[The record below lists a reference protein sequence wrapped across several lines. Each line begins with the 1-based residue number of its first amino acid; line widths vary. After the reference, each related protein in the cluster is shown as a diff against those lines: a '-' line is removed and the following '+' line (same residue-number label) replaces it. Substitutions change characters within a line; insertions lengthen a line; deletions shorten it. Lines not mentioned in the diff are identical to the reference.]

1 LIGDSRGGEAVV
13 GEWWSKI
20 LVSVVAVEEEAAE
33 GVVDQRELLSQSGTF
48 FFTILIQKRRDFLTD
63 FYKNKN
69 KIKD

>member
-1 LIGDSRGGEAVV
+1 
-13 GEWWSKI
+13 
-20 LVSVVAVEEEAAE
+20 VVAVDEEEAE